1 MNVQE
6 VSDMKKSI
14 IFGIAALSAAFLF
27 TANDSF
33 ADRDATPYEEAAV
46 YGALRSQGC
55 TVTDDVEVDTF
66 LAVNRYGEPRGTMPG
81 IFKTEAICSD
91 GEKYDVKLD
100 SELNI
105 LSMKL
110 D

>member
-1 MNVQE
+1 
-6 VSDMKKSI
+6 
-14 IFGIAALSAAFLF
+14 LF
-27 TANDSF
+27 FPHNSY
-33 ADRDATPYEEAAV
+33 ADRDASTYEEAAV

-55 TVTDDVEVDTF
+55 TVTDDVEVESF
-66 LAVNRYGEPRGTMPG
+66 VAVNRYGEPRGTMPG
-81 IFKTEAICSD
+81 IYKTEAICSD
-91 GEKYDVKLD
+91 GQKYDVKLD